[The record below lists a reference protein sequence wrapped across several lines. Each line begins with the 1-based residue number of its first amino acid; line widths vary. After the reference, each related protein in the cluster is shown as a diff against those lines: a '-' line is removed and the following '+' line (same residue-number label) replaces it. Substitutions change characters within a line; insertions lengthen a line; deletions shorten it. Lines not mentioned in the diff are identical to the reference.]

1 MSGPTRRRHSNFRRM
16 LLVAVLTVLAGPA
29 AAFDYQLHGF
39 AAQGYS
45 LSDGDNYF
53 GDSRHGSANFYELGL
68 NGTLALRPDLLVSA
82 QGLMRRAGRTDT
94 EGLRLDFAQID
105 YRFLSTADS
114 NAGLRLGRV
123 RKPYGLFNDTR
134 DVVFTRPGIT
144 LPDAVYLEALG
155 LRSLL
160 FSGDGAQLYAAHRF
174 GQHAV
179 SLSANYDLEH
189 ALNQKQKLQ
198 LLGIHDLPNE
208 VHLGNFYTAQLLD
221 EWNGGRLKFATTY
234 LHAAFTLRPS
244 PDSPLEGR
252 QDFAVWV
259 ASAQYNAEHLSL
271 TGEYFI
277 DYTKGVSNYAR
288 PTSASSDGF
297 YVQAA
302 YRVAPRWTLL
312 TRYSAS
318 FANRHDRDG
327 REYEART
334 GKDRYRRFGHDET
347 IGLKWLPT
355 EHWGLWTELH
365 LIQGSN
371 GAPDLD
377 NEGRDLAR
385 HTLLLQFMAAYRF

>member
-1 MSGPTRRRHSNFRRM
+1 MSDLTRQRTGFRLT
-16 LLVAVLTVLAGPA
+16 LLAAALAMPAGPA

-160 FSGDGAQLYAAHRF
+160 FSGDGGQLYASHRF
-174 GQHAV
+174 GEHAV

-189 ALNQKQKLQ
+189 ELNQKQKLQ
-198 LLGIHDLPNE
+198 LLDVHDLPNE
-208 VHLGNFYTAQLLD
+208 VHLGDFYTAQLLD
-221 EWNGGRLKFATTY
+221 EWNGGRLKFGATY
-234 LHAAFTLRPS
+234 LHAAFTLRPT
-244 PDSPLEGR
+244 PESPLQGR

-259 ASAQYNAEHLSL
+259 ASAQYNAERLSL

-277 DYTKGVSNYAR
+277 DYSKGVSNYAR
-288 PTSASSDGF
+288 PTSTSSDGF
-297 YVQAA
+297 YLQAT

-327 REYEART
+327 REYAERT